1 MFTNIIYAFFLPPA
15 VVNSV
20 VVTFFRNRELWE
32 DRELPSCTYG
42 WVAFCTA
49 NVVTEIPMSIV
60 SGTLYW
66 LLWYFP
72 VGFPATA
79 SVSGYVYLM
88 MIIWSLF
95 MASWG
100 QWIAA
105 FGPSY
110 GSISN
115 VSLSSSIYTPVSLK

>member
-1 MFTNIIYAFFLPPA
+1 MFTAIIYPFFVPPS

-20 VVTFFRNRELWE
+20 VIYFFRNRDLWE

-49 NVVTEIPMSIV
+49 NVLTEIPMSIV
-60 SGTLYW
+60 SGTLYF

-72 VGFPATA
+72 TGLPVTA

-88 MIIWSLF
+88 TILWSLF

-100 QWIAA
+100 QWIAS
-105 FGPSY
+105 FGPKYASV
-110 GSISN
+110 SN
-115 VSLSSSIYTPVSLK
+115 VSWL